1 MKNDKTKIIMIDDD
15 EFAHLILRK
24 NIEKFQLPVQ
34 SIHCFNGQEALLL
47 ITDLLK
53 KDPAVG
59 FILLL
64 DINMPICNGWEF
76 LELFRNLKANSTG
89 NIQLY
94 ILSSSI
100 NPIDIEKSKNDPD
113 VIAFL
118 EKPLRID
125 KLRELINISEI
136 KN

>member
-1 MKNDKTKIIMIDDD
+1 
-15 EFAHLILRK
+15 
-24 NIEKFQLPVQ
+24 
-34 SIHCFNGQEALLL
+34 
-47 ITDLLK
+47 
-53 KDPAVG
+53 
-59 FILLL
+59 
-64 DINMPICNGWEF
+64 MPICNGWEF